1 MNKIIN
7 DISLYGIVPVIKIEC
22 LEDAP
27 YLAKALCEGGLPVAE
42 VTFRTACAKEAII
55 SMKKACRQMI
65 IGAGTVLNPAQ
76 VNSAIEAG
84 SEFIVSP
91 GLNPKTVQYC
101 LASGCTLEA
110 KSLRDGRA
118 ELARMGFRIIG
129 VSPDSEKSH
138 RNFCAKHDLNFTLL
152 ADTDH
157 SVCEAYGV
165 WAEKS
170 MVRDTAPVY
179 RECST

>member
-55 SMKKACRQMI
+55 AMKKACPQMI

-101 LASGCTLEA
+101 LDKDIPILPGCANPSDMEQAIELGLDVVKFFPAQANGGLPAIKAMSAPYCNLKFMPTGGINTSNLTSG
-110 KSLRDGRA
+110 S
-118 ELARMGFRIIG
+118 
-129 VSPDSEKSH
+129 
-138 RNFCAKHDLNFTLL
+138 NQ
-152 ADTDH
+152 
-157 SVCEAYGV
+157 
-165 WAEKS
+165 
-170 MVRDTAPVY
+170 
-179 RECST
+179 